1 VRYIATANR
10 GYHGGVNPQEMVVP
24 IAVLIPAEESSE
36 PAGWQPE
43 PEVTPAWW
51 DEGSDVIVQAQPP
64 QLATEPVSKPAGM
77 LFDKNRD
84 ELAPSRSRT
93 VPPQAA
99 EPDEARIPDWLEQVF
114 TTEVF
119 DAQRRLA
126 SRAYSGDDLFKRL
139 LAQLDARGGRMTT
152 PALSRALAYPPFRM
166 NGLLSQAQRL
176 FNVDGYPVITV
187 DMDSDTVSFERRTLL
202 VQFGI
207 SDDEAE
213 QA

>member
-1 VRYIATANR
+1 MRYIATANR

-24 IAVLIPAEESSE
+24 IAVLIPTEESNE
-36 PAGWQPE
+36 PSGWQPE

-51 DEGSDVIVQAQPP
+51 DEGSDVVVPP
-64 QLATEPVSKPAGM
+64 PPAPSEAEPTPKPTGV

-84 ELAPSRSRT
+84 EPPPSRSRK

-99 EPDEARIPDWLEQVF
+99 EPDEAQIPDWLEQVF
-114 TTEVF
+114 ATEVF
-119 DAQRRLA
+119 DAQRRLV
-126 SRAYSGDDLFKRL
+126 SRGYSSEDVFKRL
-139 LAQLDARGGRMTT
+139 LAQLDARGGRMTK
-152 PALSRALAYPPFRM
+152 PALSRALGYPPFRM
-166 NGLLSQAQRL
+166 DGLLSTAQRL

-187 DMDSDTVSFERRTLL
+187 EIDSDTVSFKRRTLL

-213 QA
+213 